1 MGNGVTKWFAQVLNS
16 QKYTSIWNTFFP
28 TPQVFF
34 QNTFLL
40 HFFSLLT
47 PGRGRLSFPSI
58 HWRDTSGVLYLVLGS
73 AIQERKGHTGT
84 SAEQDHR
91 DDAGLENLTQV
102 YKHCTGNKG
111 RAGLA
116 SVPSDRRRSNRQ
128 KLNPREFH
136 LKARKHFFYCEGG
149 RTLKQDAQSC
159 CRVSLETG
167 HSPGQPAQAG
177 GKGGL
182 DNSVIHLCF
191 EQKRNKES
199 RWSTPTK
206 LYPILPKEKKNPL
219 AHLQS
224 QIWYRNNTNE

>member
-1 MGNGVTKWFAQVLNS
+1 MGNGTKWFAQVLNS

-58 HWRDTSGVLYLVLGS
+58 QYWRDTSGVLYLVLGS
-73 AIQERKGHTGT
+73 AIQERKGHIGT

-102 YKHCTGNKG
+102 YKHCTGNEG

-116 SVPSDRRRSNRQ
+116 SVVPSDRRRSNRQ

-136 LKARKHFFYCEGG
+136 LKARKHFFIVRAAEHWNRMLRVVAESPWRLDTVLGNL
-149 RTLKQDAQSC
+149 LKQVV
-159 CRVSLETG
+159 RV
-167 HSPGQPAQAG
+167 
-177 GKGGL
+177 
-182 DNSVIHLCF
+182 D
-191 EQKRNKES
+191 
-199 RWSTPTK
+199 
-206 LYPILPKEKKNPL
+206 
-219 AHLQS
+219 
-224 QIWYRNNTNE
+224 